1 MATIGPKEQQR
12 RAQRESK
19 MTGRQAR
26 SATAKA
32 MVAAV
37 DGPKKVEP
45 PARPAEESGVSKKTK
60 KKAAAPKAKAK
71 TKPAAK
77 AAAPKKVAAAKG
89 VDRRPLTVGT
99 FITRPG
105 GCTMAELEKKFRM
118 DAHPLRSKIHAAKH
132 KLGFSII
139 YDNEKKI
146 YTGTSPAAKEEKAA

>member
-12 RAQRESK
+12 RMQRESK

-45 PARPAEESGVSKKTK
+45 PATPAEERSVKKAK
-60 KKAAAPKAKAK
+60 KKPAPKAKAK
-71 TKPAAK
+71 VP
-77 AAAPKKVAAAKG
+77 PKKVRAAKKIASAKG
-89 VDRRPLTVGT
+89 VDRSPLTVGT
-99 FITRPG
+99 FITRDG
-105 GCTMAELEKKFRM
+105 GCSMAELEKKFRM

-132 KLGFSII
+132 KLGFTIG
-139 YDNEKKI
+139 YD
-146 YTGTSPAAKEEKAA
+146 AKTKLYSGHAPLNPQG

>member
-1 MATIGPKEQQR
+1 MATIGPKEAQR
-12 RAQRESK
+12 KAMRESK
-19 MTGRQAR
+19 MTGREAR
-26 SATAKA
+26 SATARA

-105 GCTMAELEKKFRM
+105 GCTMAELEREFKM
-118 DAHPLRSKIHAAKH
+118 NAHPLRSKIHAAKH
-132 KLGFSII
+132 VLGFAIE
-139 YDNEKKI
+139 YDAKEKR
-146 YTGTSPAAKEEKAA
+146 YTGQAPLKTAAE